1 METSG
6 PPPTLLE
13 VVSSLVTAWRNLAA
27 YPAGHP
33 SRTSALSTA
42 YGRLTGYLTATAA
55 PLVFGISHDGLSSG
69 DRKLDAAH
77 VRTFAR
83 ALYRRNGGLLR
94 IEEDVDPRDLE
105 GFLGLLD
112 TPGSRARASLGDEL
126 QAAGITRI
134 TVSAIDYSAL
144 VATSDMSDST
154 PGQSLWDGLLQVL
167 LVGRPVDREGGP
179 PLPRERYS
187 AETIASLFRTG
198 PGSSG
203 GTGTSW
209 PGTGGSGPGGAGPGG
224 AGVGPGG
231 GGSGVGIG
239 RGPGAGAGASGT
251 GWGDADTGRS
261 GTGRGGAET
270 GGSGTGRGGAG
281 PGGSG
286 AGPGGAG
293 GARTGIGAPG
303 DDMGGRGPA
312 SVGSFEAGQA
322 SSGRLGAAA
331 AQTLASAV
339 GVRLS
344 RAEGPGREVLVPQ
357 IIQLLRALPGEVR
370 EPVLAEALKVI
381 ATDDAASPQLARLA
395 ASLPPADVL
404 RGLRRLAREQAQL
417 SSHALHMVQTL
428 AAADEGGAVGA
439 AVLADPAVNFAELA
453 ELFRDED
460 VDRYNPED
468 HRVLLN
474 QTPTVDLASVSA
486 DAAAE
491 PDAVGVESESDDAID
506 RRMLATLLDLAAA
519 FPEADNPLV
528 FGRLREFF
536 VRALQVRRF
545 DQAIVIIRG
554 VREIAEV
561 PAEGGQRRPIADFL
575 DRLADAQI
583 LAALVAA
590 SRQPGGP
597 PFVQVQSIVLAL
609 GAWGARGV
617 LGALAE
623 EPDRVRRLR
632 LLDLAASIGPAI
644 VPETTRMLSDPRWFV
659 VRNMVLLLRRVQ
671 DRTAM
676 VQIRRCAEHPDLR
689 VRLEAIRA
697 LFAFDT
703 QLPRDLLARAIHHPD
718 PRLAEAAVLL
728 TGQHGITQA
737 IDLLVEILL
746 RWDPLGRKRSL
757 RLKALRALSDLGDAA
772 VLPRI
777 GRFFRDWPIPI
788 IALEERRA
796 AYRLLSGYDEVARA
810 PYAARGARSRDAMI
824 REICRGLV
832 KSTTPAPESA

>member
-1 METSG
+1 VETSG

-27 YPAGHP
+27 YPVGHP
-33 SRTSALSTA
+33 SRTTALTTA
-42 YGRLTGYLTATAA
+42 CGRLKGYLSATAA
-55 PLVFGISHDGLSSG
+55 PLVLGISHDALSLG

-94 IEEDVDPRDLE
+94 FDEDVDQADLE
-105 GFLGLLD
+105 RFLSLLDTGGPARDRGFLGD
-112 TPGSRARASLGDEL
+112 DL
-126 QAAGITRI
+126 QAAGISRI

-144 VATSDMSDST
+144 VATSDVSESSS
-154 PGQSLWDGLLQVL
+154 GESLWDGLLQAL
-167 LVGRPVDREGGP
+167 LAGRQIATGEGAPLAREQ
-179 PLPRERYS
+179 YS

-198 PGSSG
+198 PGYSG
-203 GTGTSW
+203 GPGTAA
-209 PGTGGSGPGGAGPGG
+209 PGTGGAGAGGG
-224 AGVGPGG
+224 GTGVGPGG
-231 GGSGVGIG
+231 GSGSGPG
-239 RGPGAGAGASGT
+239 RGGTEAEGSGGGGGGGHGTGGRTGASG
-251 GWGDADTGRS
+251 
-261 GTGRGGAET
+261 GTRTEGER
-270 GGSGTGRGGAG
+270 GAG
-281 PGGSG
+281 WFEGGQST
-286 AGPGGAG
+286 P
-293 GARTGIGAPG
+293 
-303 DDMGGRGPA
+303 
-312 SVGSFEAGQA
+312 
-322 SSGRLGAAA
+322 GRLGAAA
-331 AQTLASAV
+331 AQTLAAAV
-339 GVRLS
+339 GARLS
-344 RAEGPGREVLVPQ
+344 RAAGPDREVLVPQ

-370 EPVLAEALKVI
+370 EPVLAEALRVI
-381 ATDDAASPQLARLA
+381 GADEGASPQLGRLA

-417 SSHALHMVQTL
+417 SSHALRMVQTL
-428 AAADEGGAVGA
+428 AASDAGA
-439 AVLADPAVNFAELA
+439 ATGIPLLTDPAVDFAELA
-453 ELFRDED
+453 ALFRDED

-468 HRVLLN
+468 HRILLN
-474 QTPTVDLASVSA
+474 QAPTVDLASVSPELA
-486 DAAAE
+486 PE

-506 RRMLATLLDLAAA
+506 RRVLATLLDLAAA
-519 FPEADNPLV
+519 LPDVDNPLV

-536 VRALQVRRF
+536 VRALQTRRF
-545 DQAIVIIRG
+545 DQAIAVIRG

-561 PAEGGQRRPIADFL
+561 AREGAPRRPIADFL
-575 DRLADAQI
+575 DRLADAQT

-632 LLDLAASIGPAI
+632 LLDLASSIGPAI
-644 VPETTRMLSDPRWFV
+644 VPETTRMLSDPRWYV

-671 DRTAM
+671 DRSAM
-676 VQIRRCAEHPDLR
+676 AQIRRCADHSDLR

-718 PRLAEAAVLL
+718 PRMAEAAVLL

-737 IDLLVEILL
+737 TELLVAILL
-746 RWDPLGRKRSL
+746 HWDPLGRKRSI

-772 VLPRI
+772 VLPRLA
-777 GRFFRDWPIPI
+777 RFFRDWPIPI
-788 IALEERRA
+788 VALEERRA
-796 AYRLLSGYDEVARA
+796 AYRLLSGYDEAARA
-810 PYAARGARSRDAMI
+810 PYVARGARSRDSII
-824 REICRGLV
+824 RDICRGLTKV
-832 KSTTPAPESA
+832 PAPAAAPEGA